1 MEEII
6 QISVILLIVVGV
18 SLIMR
23 LFKQPLIIGY
33 ILSGIVVG
41 PFVLNL
47 VADAETIGTF
57 ANFGIALLLFIV
69 GLNLSPKILKEV
81 GGIALVTGF
90 GQIIFT
96 SVIGFL
102 IGIALGLGVVV
113 SIYVAIALTFSSTII
128 MMKLLSDKDDLES
141 LYGKIA
147 RGFLLVQ
154 DFVAIFIL
162 IIVSSLAGGGGAI
175 SNILQVL
182 TKGGIYLLI
191 VAPIAIFILPKF
203 TSFFAKSS
211 EFLFLFALAW
221 GLGLSALFF
230 TAGFSIG
237 VGALIAG
244 VLLSMSPYSFEIS
257 AKMKPL
263 RDFFI
268 ISFFISLG
276 SMMVFNGM
284 GNLIFA
290 AVIFSAF
297 ILIGNPLVVIILMGW
312 LGYSKKVGFNA
323 GLTVAQISEFS
334 LILVA
339 LGVGVG
345 HLPIEILSFVTFIG
359 LFTIAGST
367 YMVMN
372 SEKIYPYFSKY
383 LSVFE
388 RKKTKDL
395 KFEKEIPDYIL
406 IGENRIGFSI
416 MNYLR
421 KTGKNYLIVD
431 FNPQR
436 VKKLCSKG
444 IKTLFGDVSCSNFL
458 EDANF
463 QKAKM
468 IISTVPDFNTNAL
481 IIRKVRETNQK
492 GVIIVVCERVSEAYH
507 LYRAGADYVLVPKF
521 SAGEDLENLL
531 ENFDLDKKAYSRE
544 MKKQIKKFDERIKF

>member
-1 MEEII
+1 MEEVIN
-6 QISVILLIVVGV
+6 ISIILLVVLGV
-18 SLIMR
+18 SLVMR
-23 LFKQPLIIGY
+23 ILRQPLIIGY
-33 ILSGIVVG
+33 ILSGILVG
-41 PFVLNL
+41 PFFLNL
-47 VADAETIGTF
+47 MGGVETMQTF
-57 ANFGIALLLFIV
+57 ADFGIALLLFIV
-69 GLNLSPKILKEV
+69 GLNLSPKIIKEV
-81 GGIALVTGF
+81 GGVAFVTGI
-90 GQIIFT
+90 GQIVFT
-96 SVIGFL
+96 SVIGYL
-102 IGIALGLGVVV
+102 IGIALGLSSVV

-141 LYGKIA
+141 LYGKIS

-162 IIVSSLAGGGGAI
+162 IIVSSMVGGGGAMQ
-175 SNILQVL
+175 NVL
-182 TKGGIYLLI
+182 TVLWRGGLYLVL
-191 VAPIAIFILPKF
+191 VVPIAIFILPRF
-203 TSFFAKSS
+203 GVFFAKSG

-230 TAGFSIG
+230 SAGFSIG

-257 AKMKPL
+257 AKIKPL

-268 ISFFISLG
+268 ISFFLSLG

-284 GNLIFA
+284 GDLVFA
-290 AVIFSAF
+290 AVIFSVF
-297 ILIGNPLVVIILMGW
+297 ILIGNPLIVIILMGW

-339 LGVGVG
+339 LGVSIG

-372 SEKIYPYFSKY
+372 SEKIYPYFAKS

-388 RKKTKDL
+388 KKKIKDF
-395 KFEKEIPDYIL
+395 KFEKEIADYVL

-416 MNYLR
+416 MNYFIKNR
-421 KTGKNYLIVD
+421 KNYLIVD

-436 VKKLCSKG
+436 VRKLSSKG
-444 IKTLFGDVSCSNFL
+444 VKCLFGDVSYSTFL
-458 EDANF
+458 DDANF

-468 IISTVPDFNTNAL
+468 IISTVSDFNTNEML
-481 IIRKVRETNQK
+481 IRKVREANKQAI
-492 GVIIVVCERVSEAYH
+492 IIVVCERVSDSYP
-507 LYRAGADYVLVPKF
+507 LYKAGADFVLVPKF
-521 SAGEDLENLL
+521 SAGEDLKRMLKS
-531 ENFDLDKKAYSRE
+531 FDLDKKAYSRE
-544 MKKQIKKFDERIKF
+544 MKKQLRKFDERMKF